1 MKYEITKEVV
11 EAVHKTLYSLNIP
24 CQTLDA
30 IVQTLT
36 KTPIAETPKT
46 DANGQTTI

>member
-11 EAVHKTLYSLNIP
+11 EAVQKTLYALNIP

-30 IVQTLT
+30 IMQNLT
-36 KTPIAETPKT
+36 KTPIVETPKT
-46 DANGQTTI
+46 DEKI